1 MPPLEDR
8 HLALALLCE
17 LSVQKALLSEMLATV
32 LLLLNLWGSRQ
43 GGPGDDNRLSL
54 EASSAPLVNLLKR
67 LEDVPSVQGEEEDDE
82 DSQQPTQCFLEYLS
96 YPEDETSPIDLQQTA
111 VGVMAHLDRMARPL
125 LREVGE
131 SQPRVRQGITVWGE
145 RAGEIRD
152 LVTTHGLVS
161 AAWGAGGCLHWVTAL
176 GSVHSLHGGRIE
188 TVDTA
193 IIADRDS
200 RVVEVVCTQGQLTVL
215 TSMGELWTMDSGDT
229 RLNLVTGLLTRRVTQ
244 VAGGEHHLAAVTD
257 QGQVFTWTED
267 SVSPVQVTFLITS
280 LLILWRTSIIRSPL

>member
-1 MPPLEDR
+1 M
-8 HLALALLCE
+8 
-17 LSVQKALLSEMLATV
+17 QKALLSEMLATV
-32 LLLLNLWGSRQ
+32 LLLLNLWSSRQ

-67 LEDVPSVQGEEEDDE
+67 LEAVPSVQEDEEDEE
-82 DSQQPTQCFLEYLS
+82 DSQQPTQCFLENLS

-131 SQPRVRQGITVWGE
+131 SQPRVRQGIAVWGE

-152 LVTTHGLVS
+152 LVTSHGLVS
-161 AAWGAGGCLHWVTAL
+161 AAWGAGGSLHWVTAL
-176 GSVHSLHGGRIE
+176 GSVHSLHGGRVE

-200 RVVEVVCTQGQLTVL
+200 RVVEVVCTQGQVTLL
-215 TSMGELWTMDSGDT
+215 TSIGELWTLDSGDT
-229 RLNLVTGLLTRRVTQ
+229 RLSPVTGFLARRVTQ
-244 VAGGEHHLAAVTD
+244 VSGGQHHLAAVTD
-257 QGQVFTWTED
+257 QGQLFTWTED
-267 SVSPVQVTFLITS
+267 SVNPVQVKLVSIT
-280 LLILWRTSIIRSPL
+280 LSIISRP